1 MVEVGAVFIPQ
12 FAPERLRS
20 VAVAADDA
28 GLPQLWLWEDCFKIG
43 GVAAATAALAW
54 TTRLKVGVGIFPVP
68 LRNVALT
75 AMELTTLHRLFPERA
90 LLGVGHGV
98 QSWMERAGAR
108 AESPMTLLSEY
119 LVALQALLSGER
131 VSAAGRYVRL
141 DGVALDWPPLSPP
154 DLLSAGEGPKTL
166 RLSGALADGTILTGG
181 TTPEEVR
188 RARALVE
195 DARAESGRDGRN
207 PITVFLPVATGA
219 GAQQRLDHECEL
231 WGWPSSIGH
240 GVAGDVTDVTEGL
253 SPWVE
258 AGVDVLVLQP
268 TQDEPDAEGFV
279 AFAADVGRALAES

>member
-12 FAPERLRS
+12 LVPERLRS

-28 GLPQLWLWEDCFKIG
+28 GLPQLWLWEDCFKLG

-75 AMELTTLHRLFPERA
+75 AMELSTLHRLFPGRA

-98 QSWMERAGAR
+98 QSWMEQVGAR

-119 LVALQALLSGER
+119 LVALQGLLAGER
-131 VSAAGRYVRL
+131 VSADGRYVTL
-141 DGVALDWPPLSPP
+141 DEVALDWPPPSPP
-154 DLLSAGEGPKTL
+154 DLLAAGEGPKTL

-181 TTPEEVR
+181 TTPDEVR
-188 RARALVE
+188 RARELV
-195 DARAESGRDGRN
+195 DAARAESGRDGRN
-207 PITVFLPVATGA
+207 PITAFLPVATGA
-219 GAQQRLDHECEL
+219 DAQQRLDHECEL
-231 WGWPSSIGH
+231 WGWSSSDGH
-240 GVAGDVTDVTEGL
+240 GVAGDVAAVAEGL
-253 SPWVE
+253 SPWIE
-258 AGVDVLVLQP
+258 AGVDVVVLQP

-279 AFAADVGRALAES
+279 AFAAEVGRVVTA